1 MHMSVQNSLAGITV
15 RDLAAA
21 TRWYENLLSKPP
33 DQKPMPEVAEWAFPR
48 GGWIQVFADPDR
60 AGKSSVTF
68 SVSDLKTQ
76 ADHLRSL
83 GIAVGDL
90 QESKQ
95 VKTLIIRDPDG
106 NQLVFAEPLTADMAH
121 QSLPPERPHRVMQRI
136 AGPSLC
142 LALSVMLTSFLAR
155 AVADLKPR

>member
-1 MHMSVQNSLAGITV
+1 MSIQNSLAGIAV

-21 TRWYENLLSKPP
+21 TRWYEKLLSRPP

-48 GGWIQVFADPDR
+48 GGWIQVFGDSHR

-68 SVSDLKTQ
+68 SVSDLS
-76 ADHLRSL
+76 AEVNRLRSL
-83 GIAVGDL
+83 GVAVGDV

-106 NQLVFAEPLTADMAH
+106 NQLVFAEPLTADMA
-121 QSLPPERPHRVMQRI
+121 R
-136 AGPSLC
+136 
-142 LALSVMLTSFLAR
+142 
-155 AVADLKPR
+155 